1 MWSVLACGVACGVV
15 CGRRDWGS
23 SPVSPAVG

>member
-23 SPVSPAVG
+23 SPVSPAVR